1 MDDKILVS
9 IICNAYNHEKY
20 IKSALDG
27 FLMQKTNFKYEVLVH
42 DDASTDGTKSIIE
55 QYTLNYPEIIKP
67 YYQEKN
73 QYSQGIKINLN
84 FQYPRAK
91 GKYIAL
97 CEGDDYWIDP
107 LKLQKQVD
115 ALENNSNCDVCA
127 HGAYIMEG
135 EKKCGKIDRSRYD
148 TIFPVESVILGG
160 GGFVPTASLIFR
172 KDVLIENPPY
182 KKIISFDYVMQIQG
196 SLRGGMLYLKDIMSV
211 YRQMTETSWTK
222 EMASNPTKMIEH
234 IEKTRKMLECLNEY
248 THFKYNETIQ
258 KKILINEFSK
268 LEAKQDYKSMYDKK
282 YREVYK
288 ELSKKRKI
296 KIQLKRLLT
305 FLKRKER

>member
-84 FQYPRAK
+84 FHYPRAK

-135 EKKCGKIDRSRYD
+135 GKKCGKIDRSRYD

-211 YRQMTETSWTK
+211 YRRMTETSWTK
-222 EMASNPTKMIEH
+222 EMTSNPTKMIEH
-234 IEKTRKMLECLNEY
+234 REKTRKMLECLNEY

-258 KKILINEFSK
+258 KRILIEEFSE
-268 LEAKQDYKSMYDKK
+268 LEAKQDYKLMYDKK

-296 KIQLKRLLT
+296 KIQIKRLLT